1 MSDPRHLLGHRAE
14 DAVGEW
20 LARCGWR
27 VLARRWRCAAGELD
41 LVCSDRNGVLVGVEV
56 RARRTRR
63 AGSAAES
70 VSRGHLLRM
79 RAALATYATTAAT
92 AHRGLRLELVTV
104 DPAANAPTGR
114 EPQAWRLARFP
125 IDGW

>member
-14 DAVGEW
+14 DAVGDW

-27 VLARRWRCAAGELD
+27 VLARRWRCSAGELD
-41 LVCSDRNGVLVGVEV
+41 LVCADRHGVLVGVEV

-63 AGSAAES
+63 TGSAGES
-70 VSRGHLLRM
+70 VSRRHLHRM
-79 RAALATYATTAAT
+79 RAALAAYATGAGA

-104 DPAANAPTGR
+104 DPAAD
-114 EPQAWRLARFP
+114 EPSGPGPRAWRLARVP
-125 IDGW
+125 LDGW